1 MKCNASKAQKHNP
14 ASRSIKTN
22 PVHIRRFP
30 SILDRS
36 VPNLPH
42 IQNTSSNHYHY
53 HYPVRETDF
62 LISNDVC
69 DDDGGDV
76 RDDFQSHFPHI
87 QGGGLAG
94 AHHIDSPAPNAHT
107 SSLPYASC
115 ASLPIRWLRSHP
127 QLSLTL
133 YLVLHHQLCARETHR
148 LLLQVAL
155 LQGPSLR
162 QGLVRHQGR
171 SQHGCRCTEVGW
183 DKLVRLRTEVEG
195 MEVGTVPGPA
205 EGMENLVVGMEVAVD
220 AELGSVPENDLRNS
234 AEAGIDFD
242 GHPVVVC
249 NLGRKDIGIGE
260 DIVLEEGTV
269 VDRKVVVDA
278 GLRSSRCST

>member
-30 SILDRS
+30 SILDHS

-53 HYPVRETDF
+53 HYLVRETDF

-69 DDDGGDV
+69 DDGGDV
-76 RDDFQSHFPHI
+76 HDDFQSHFPHI

-115 ASLPIRWLRSHP
+115 ASLIL
-127 QLSLTL
+127 
-133 YLVLHHQLCARETHR
+133 
-148 LLLQVAL
+148 
-155 LQGPSLR
+155 
-162 QGLVRHQGR
+162 
-171 SQHGCRCTEVGW
+171 EVS
-183 DKLVRLRTEVEG
+183 
-195 MEVGTVPGPA
+195 M
-205 EGMENLVVGMEVAVD
+205 
-220 AELGSVPENDLRNS
+220 
-234 AEAGIDFD
+234 DF
-242 GHPVVVC
+242 
-249 NLGRKDIGIGE
+249 
-260 DIVLEEGTV
+260 
-269 VDRKVVVDA
+269 
-278 GLRSSRCST
+278 S

>member
-1 MKCNASKAQKHNP
+1 
-14 ASRSIKTN
+14 
-22 PVHIRRFP
+22 
-30 SILDRS
+30 
-36 VPNLPH
+36 
-42 IQNTSSNHYHY
+42 
-53 HYPVRETDF
+53 
-62 LISNDVC
+62 LISSGVC
-69 DDDGGDV
+69 DDGGGDV
-76 RDDFQSHFPHI
+76 RDDFQSHFQHI
-87 QGGGLAG
+87 RGRDLA
-94 AHHIDSPAPNAHT
+94 AVHHIGSPAPSAHT

-127 QLSLTL
+127 QLNLTL
-133 YLVLHHQLCARETHR
+133 YLVLHHQLCARETRR
-148 LLLQVAL
+148 LLLQLAL

-171 SQHGCRCTEVGW
+171 NRHGRRCTEVGW

-195 MEVGTVPGPA
+195 MEVGMVPDPA

-242 GHPVVVC
+242 SHPAVVC
-249 NLGRKDIGIGE
+249 NSGRKDIGIEE
-260 DIVLEEGTV
+260 DIVLEEGIV
-269 VDRKVVVDA
+269 VDRKVVVEA